1 MKKISN
7 LLLNLIVKAL
17 PTKSSFCCSAAR
29 PKMANHVRSPVS
41 VSIPE
46 AVTLDGVTVYKIH
59 VSHILK
65 PTRLFFGM
73 YVRCIQS

>member
-1 MKKISN
+1 
-7 LLLNLIVKAL
+7 
-17 PTKSSFCCSAAR
+17 
-29 PKMANHVRSPVS
+29 MANHVRSPVS

-65 PTRLFFGM
+65 PTRLFFGL